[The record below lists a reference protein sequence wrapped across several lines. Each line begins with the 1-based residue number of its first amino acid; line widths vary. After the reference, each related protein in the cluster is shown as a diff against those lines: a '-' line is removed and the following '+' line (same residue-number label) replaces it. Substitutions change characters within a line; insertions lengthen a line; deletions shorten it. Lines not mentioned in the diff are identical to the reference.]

1 MGGFHECT
9 LTGAQCASLTHLFLR
24 GWGDINHRFLFLL
37 QGSLLSTPTMRIFLW
52 FLVVGVVVG
61 MEIEPV
67 VEGVDV
73 VSSAFPPFLPC
84 NPLIY

>member
-1 MGGFHECT
+1 
-9 LTGAQCASLTHLFLR
+9 
-24 GWGDINHRFLFLL
+24 
-37 QGSLLSTPTMRIFLW
+37 MRIFLW

-73 VSSAFPPFLPC
+73 VRSAFPPFLPC

>member
-1 MGGFHECT
+1 
-9 LTGAQCASLTHLFLR
+9 
-24 GWGDINHRFLFLL
+24 
-37 QGSLLSTPTMRIFLW
+37 MRIFLW